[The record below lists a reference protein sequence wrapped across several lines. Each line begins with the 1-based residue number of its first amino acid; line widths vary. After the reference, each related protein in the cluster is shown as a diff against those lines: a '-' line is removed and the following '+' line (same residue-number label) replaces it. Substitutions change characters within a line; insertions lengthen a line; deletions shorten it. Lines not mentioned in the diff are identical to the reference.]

1 MRSIGSACLRSTGNL
16 ESSPS
21 EDHPRKDPEPST
33 LELPWMMACTTG
45 IAFPRTEKDIIVL
58 MIYQVEKMKRN
69 QSSN

>member
-45 IAFPRTEKDIIVL
+45 IALSEDRKRYHCTYDI
-58 MIYQVEKMKRN
+58 
-69 QSSN
+69 SSRKNETKPEF